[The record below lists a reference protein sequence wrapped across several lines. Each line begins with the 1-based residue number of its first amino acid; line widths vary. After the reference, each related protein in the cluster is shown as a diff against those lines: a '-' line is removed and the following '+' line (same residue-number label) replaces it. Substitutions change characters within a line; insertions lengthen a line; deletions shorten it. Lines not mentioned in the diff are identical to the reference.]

1 MIRRNLALCAL
12 SLLFAHAAV
21 AIPAPQNTSV
31 VAKADTYARSI
42 TDAAAFVEEVNETL
56 ANARQGL
63 YGSIKADDVDRL
75 DQAQDTI
82 TNLLDGEESAAKLAP
97 EERIELF
104 NAQEVITSILRNDEK
119 NRKVCLN
126 IKTTGSR
133 ITKREC
139 LTVAQR
145 EARAKAARD
154 AAESAQR
161 LDCVPGEGNRCGL
174 P

>member
-1 MIRRNLALCAL
+1 MSCRKLALCVL
-12 SLLFAHAAV
+12 SLLLAHSAAAMPSPQSD
-21 AIPAPQNTSV
+21 AIT
-31 VAKADTYARSI
+31 AKADTHAQSI
-42 TDAAAFVEEVNETL
+42 TDAAAFVEEVNQTL

-63 YGSIKADDVDRL
+63 YGSIKEHDVERL
-75 DQAQDTI
+75 DEAQDTI
-82 TNLLDGEESAAKLAP
+82 ANLLDGEESAAKLP
-97 EERIELF
+97 PDERIALY

-145 EARAKAARD
+145 EARAKAARE
-154 AAESAQR
+154 AAARAQR
-161 LDCVPGEGNRCGL
+161 LDCSPGETSSCGL

>member
-1 MIRRNLALCAL
+1 MNARNTVIGAL
-12 SLLFAHAAV
+12 SLLVAQGAL
-21 AIPAPQNTSV
+21 AIPSPQNTTV

-42 TDAAAFVEEVNETL
+42 TDAAAFVEEVNQTL
-56 ANARQGL
+56 ENARQGL

-82 TNLLDGEESAAKLAP
+82 ASLLEGQESAAKLPP
-97 EERIELF
+97 EERIELY

-126 IKTTGSR
+126 VKTTGSR

-145 EARAKAARD
+145 EARAKAARES
-154 AAESAQR
+154 AARAQR
-161 LDCVPGEGNRCGL
+161 LDCVPGETSRCGL

>member
-1 MIRRNLALCAL
+1 MIVRTLALGAL
-12 SLLFAHAAV
+12 SLLFTHAAL
-21 AIPAPQNTSV
+21 AIPSPQNDTV
-31 VAKADTYARSI
+31 IAKAAANARSI

-56 ANARQGL
+56 ENARQGL
-63 YGSIKADDVDRL
+63 YGSIKANDLDRL

-82 TNLLDGEESAAKLAP
+82 TNLLDGEESAAKLPP
-97 EERIELF
+97 EEQIDLY
-104 NAQEVITSILRNDEK
+104 NAQELITSILRNDEK

-145 EARAKAARD
+145 EARARAAKDAAAR
-154 AAESAQR
+154 AQR
-161 LDCVPGEGNRCGL
+161 LDCVPGEGSRCGM